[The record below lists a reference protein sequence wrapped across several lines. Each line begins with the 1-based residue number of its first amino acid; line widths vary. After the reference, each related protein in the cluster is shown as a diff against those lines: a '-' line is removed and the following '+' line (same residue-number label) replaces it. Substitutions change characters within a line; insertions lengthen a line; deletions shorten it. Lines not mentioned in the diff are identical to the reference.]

1 MKTVKILFLA
11 SFILAVGVTKSLA
24 SGNENMNKA
33 YNQLNNQLKELIG
46 QIPAEETSSFV
57 VLTFSVNR
65 KHEIE
70 NVQVE
75 STNEKLAQQVKK
87 VLVNEKVKV
96 DPLFEGKKGQVS
108 MQIENEG

>member
-11 SFILAVGVTKSLA
+11 SFILTAGVSKSLA
-24 SGNENMNKA
+24 SGNENLNKA
-33 YNQLNNQLKELIG
+33 YNQLNDQLKELIG
-46 QIPAEETSSFV
+46 QIPSEETSSFV
-57 VLTFSVNR
+57 VLTFSVNK

-75 STNEKLAQQVKK
+75 STDEKLAKQVKQ
-87 VLVNEKVKV
+87 VLVKEKVKV